1 LANLLSVPNY
11 VKATSPLGL
20 RRLMLNVQIKDSM
33 QYNFFNVQFAQGYW
47 FAWYFK
53 EPKTDTEKQQVFKE
67 ITGGINGISKE

>member
-1 LANLLSVPNY
+1 
-11 VKATSPLGL
+11 
-20 RRLMLNVQIKDSM
+20 M